1 MKFPPT
7 RLPKTL
13 ILFLLAISFA
23 FTLPARA
30 QPGFVGPGLSPDR
43 PDVEAGSPRHG
54 SVAAGLSRHHDVGV
68 KPPLRHADLKVGAT
82 AATPAKPFTQE
93 QVATWCAT
101 DSETSR
107 VRS

>member
-13 ILFLLAISFA
+13 ILFLLAISCA

-43 PDVEAGSPRHG
+43 PAVE
-54 SVAAGLSRHHDVGV
+54 AGLSRHHDGGV
-68 KPPLRHADLKVGAT
+68 KPPLRHADLKVSAT
-82 AATPAKPFTQE
+82 TALSFVIAE
-93 QVATWCAT
+93 R
-101 DSETSR
+101 SR
-107 VRS
+107 D